1 MAGRAEVLLGNREEL
16 RKCTGGRMNR
26 PEIGIPG
33 WGEKGFWT
41 SDFRSQTE
49 ELTRKGYSGRGGG
62 HWR

>member
-33 WGEKGFWT
+33 WGKRAFGF
-41 SDFRSQTE
+41 
-49 ELTRKGYSGRGGG
+49 LISGAKQKS
-62 HWR
+62 